1 MEEKHVSEDGK
12 KRKEPK
18 KKRSVTVPANK
29 KGRHIMGLLNVLRVI
44 VIPIFWLCL
53 PFRFYGKRKVA
64 DGACVYI
71 GNHYR
76 IWDVIYPASTT
87 WEGIHYISKKS
98 VVHNWFM
105 GFFCKHLKAIEVNR
119 DGSDVRAIMDSLKC
133 LKNGE
138 KICIFPEGTRN
149 KTNADMLPFKSGA
162 SVMAI
167 KARVPIVPI
176 MQYKKPKPV
185 LLNHILIGEPFEFT
199 EYYDKKLTDELIRE
213 ADEKLREKLLEMRRE
228 HAEFLASKKRRKK
241 A

>member
-1 MEEKHVSEDGK
+1 
-12 KRKEPK
+12 
-18 KKRSVTVPANK
+18 
-29 KGRHIMGLLNVLRVI
+29 
-44 VIPIFWLCL
+44 
-53 PFRFYGKRKVA
+53 
-64 DGACVYI
+64 
-71 GNHYR
+71 
-76 IWDVIYPASTT
+76 
-87 WEGIHYISKKS
+87 
-98 VVHNWFM
+98 M

-176 MQYKKPKPV
+176 MQYKKPKPF